1 MNPQVSPKP
10 HTHTVSCVGVI
21 VITAAMPT
29 QLTVTLRVIGSGLP
43 ENNKAKETGK
53 KSLHFFKKKRKKKQ
67 EATSHC
73 KDSLAESMM
82 GTVV

>member
-10 HTHTVSCVGVI
+10 HTHTVSRVGVI

-43 ENNKAKETGK
+43 ENNKAKETEK
-53 KSLHFFKKKRKKKQ
+53 K
-67 EATSHC
+67 
-73 KDSLAESMM
+73 
-82 GTVV
+82 V

>member
-10 HTHTVSCVGVI
+10 HTHTVSRVGVT

-43 ENNKAKETGK
+43 ENNKAKETKK
-53 KSLHFFKKKRKKKQ
+53 KSLNFFKKKRKKSKKPLPT
-67 EATSHC
+67 AKT
-73 KDSLAESMM
+73 A
-82 GTVV
+82 